1 MSLNKG
7 DIISLKKLKQLGDEI
22 AKLDETDFSSLH
34 QAWEAINQ
42 SESSI
47 EDELSTL
54 EALACIAAAPE
65 ETQRTTSPR
74 ETPRGFLLEG
84 WQWVPI

>member
-1 MSLNKG
+1 MGDGDAGALRLLSCSGVEAGAGGDGDTKISPADTQGPLTSLEQEPA
-7 DIISLKKLKQLGDEI
+7 S
-22 AKLDETDFSSLH
+22 AFP
-34 QAWEAINQ
+34 
-42 SESSI
+42 
-47 EDELSTL
+47 
-54 EALACIAAAPE
+54 AAAPE